1 MFSTPVYTV
10 PILADATLPFLVP
23 VIELALTVIDG
34 AVGAVLSISIVI
46 GVTSP
51 IKFPDKSW
59 QDPVIIPT
67 VCVVDPV
74 FETTTL
80 YSLSLTFVNDE
91 IFPFSTVTSDSPNP
105 FTDLLNFIVY
115 SPSPSYIKYKYLS
128 LT

>member
-80 YSLSLTFVNDE
+80 YNYLNTSFKKE
-91 IFPFSTVTSDSPNP
+91 ITDGFLAQEVTNNINETIPKKVKK
-105 FTDLLNFIVY
+105 IRC
-115 SPSPSYIKYKYLS
+115 K
-128 LT
+128 